1 MRCCMT
7 FNNIINHLK
16 LWCINKAK
24 AYQQVYGNYG
34 GITYVGYQVAYEME
48 FKLST
53 LIDKSFDSVADLKRE
68 VVNLID
74 VHYEPSVLNPQN
86 SLAKHIIDKTNRE
99 FCEFLEDIFAKSEA
113 LTLADIPYTRAIV
126 GAEAAAL
133 QDKFR
138 SVWGYVNASYWFP
151 LMGDEPKEI
160 SEKFFIMFDYI
171 EPYMKQVEAIIGLPQ
186 THIYSYGES
195 VFRPL
200 NCIETV
206 EIIEYGGCETIY
218 TDKDFT
224 WAIYFSHENTVAVAG
239 SIVPMVKELLSNEK
253 EHWNKYEW
261 DC

>member
-1 MRCCMT
+1 MT
-7 FNNIINHLK
+7 FNNTINHLK

-24 AYQQVYGNYG
+24 VYQQVYGNYG

-113 LTLADIPYTRAIV
+113 LTLADIPYARAIV
-126 GAEAAAL
+126 GTEAAAL
-133 QDKFR
+133 QDKFH
-138 SVWGYVNASYWFP
+138 SVWGYVNTSYWFP

-195 VFRPL
+195 VFRPP

-218 TDKDFT
+218 TDRDFT
-224 WAIYFSHENTVAVAG
+224 WAIYFSHENTVAFAG
-239 SIVPMVKELLSNEK
+239 SIVPMVNELLSNEK
-253 EHWNKYEW
+253 EHWDKFEW

>member
-1 MRCCMT
+1 MT
-7 FNNIINHLK
+7 FNNTINHLK

-24 AYQQVYGNYG
+24 AYQKVYDNYG
-34 GITYVGYQVAYEME
+34 GITYVGYQVAYELE

-53 LIDKSFDSVADLKRE
+53 LIDKSFDSIADLKRE

-86 SLAKHIIDKTNRE
+86 SLAKQIVDKTNRE
-99 FCEFLEDIFAKSEA
+99 FCEFLEDTFSKSET
-113 LTLADIPYTRAIV
+113 LTLADIPYARAII

-138 SVWGYVNASYWFP
+138 SVWGYVNTSYWFP

-195 VFRPL
+195 VFRPP

-224 WAIYFSHENTVAVAG
+224 WAIYFSHENTVAFAG
-239 SIVPMVKELLSNEK
+239 SIVPKIKELLSNES
-253 EHWNKYEW
+253 EHWNKFEW
-261 DC
+261 DLG

>member
-1 MRCCMT
+1 MT

-24 AYQQVYGNYG
+24 AYQQVYENYG

-53 LIDKSFDSVADLKRE
+53 LIDKSFDSAADLKRE

-138 SVWGYVNASYWFP
+138 SVWGYVNTSYWFP

-253 EHWNKYEW
+253 EHWNKFEW

>member
-1 MRCCMT
+1 MT

-53 LIDKSFDSVADLKRE
+53 LIDKSFDSAADLKRE

-86 SLAKHIIDKTNRE
+86 SLAKHIIDKTSRE

-138 SVWGYVNASYWFP
+138 SVWGYVNTSYWFP

-218 TDKDFT
+218 TDRDFT

>member
-1 MRCCMT
+1 MT
-7 FNNIINHLK
+7 FNNTINHLK

-24 AYQQVYGNYG
+24 AYQQAYGNYG

-53 LIDKSFDSVADLKRE
+53 LIDKFFDSVADLKRE

-86 SLAKHIIDKTNRE
+86 SLAQHIIDKTNRE

-138 SVWGYVNASYWFP
+138 SVWGYVNTSYWFP

-171 EPYMKQVEAIIGLPQ
+171 EPYMKQVEAIIGFPQ
-186 THIYSYGES
+186 THIYRYGES
-195 VFRPL
+195 VFRPP

-218 TDKDFT
+218 TDRDFT
-224 WAIYFSHENTVAVAG
+224 WAIYFSHENTVAFAG

-253 EHWNKYEW
+253 EHWDKFEW